1 MEEFKTKYSFMRLS
15 KESDSIKLEFLSYV
29 CSSGWLSLFAI
40 LRVFEWTER
49 SNRTHMGFL
58 CITSYRLQVKI
69 GFWHTRETFVYC
81 FAWSIAYV
89 LEYQKLKSFIYPNI
103 YRNIILKNGKKPCKD
118 CKFDIYCA
126 VFSLFSLKLPQDRNS
141 FAHLILGKSKSF
153 FRHFRSRLFLLNCC
167 RLCLLCEKI

>member
-1 MEEFKTKYSFMRLS
+1 MEEFKTKYIYMHLS
-15 KESDSIKLEFLSYV
+15 KESDCIKLEFLSYV

-103 YRNIILKNGKKPCKD
+103 YRNIIKKMGKNPLKTVNLTFIAQFLVFFPWNCRKIETHLPIWFWEKVK
-118 CKFDIYCA
+118 
-126 VFSLFSLKLPQDRNS
+126 VFSGISGQD
-141 FAHLILGKSKSF
+141 F
-153 FRHFRSRLFLLNCC
+153 FC
-167 RLCLLCEKI
+167 

>member
-1 MEEFKTKYSFMRLS
+1 MRLHTYF
-15 KESDSIKLEFLSYV
+15 KLEFLSYV

-69 GFWHTRETFVYC
+69 GFWHTRNLRILLCLVDCICIRVSKVEEFYLY
-81 FAWSIAYV
+81 IH
-89 LEYQKLKSFIYPNI
+89 
-103 YRNIILKNGKKPCKD
+103 RNIIKKNGKKPCKV

-126 VFSLFSLKLPQDRNS
+126 AFETGSFFSLF
-141 FAHLILGKSKSF
+141 FLGIA
-153 FRHFRSRLFLLNCC
+153 SR
-167 RLCLLCEKI
+167 